1 MIIIK
6 LKQRMAISIGVGLL
20 ISIRWILLDK
30 RLADKPLDLETA
42 IGLVIIA
49 HSCWVLLTIR
59 SFESRAEKG
68 EGGKVRKPMGA
79 PTCFVMTQPAKSP
92 PPLTVR
98 RMWLRRPEDLRHL
111 ESM

>member
-1 MIIIK
+1 MSVK
-6 LKQRMAISIGVGLL
+6 LKKRMAISIAVGLL

-30 RLADKPLDLETA
+30 PLADKPLDMETA

-68 EGGKVRKPMGA
+68 EGGDVNQCPCVDMTMHWLKLVQIGRFIQSTVSPGA
-79 PTCFVMTQPAKSP
+79 F
-92 PPLTVR
+92 
-98 RMWLRRPEDLRHL
+98 
-111 ESM
+111 